1 MEYISNNTPQYCNQ
15 LNWHMK
21 TMALMFIGALSLSW
35 GSVQAKTPLKGL
47 GIKGGVWFDY
57 PVAFPPDVTGG
68 IFAYCFPCVRWQP
81 VVIGGDILV
90 HSGVYPEQSD
100 QDLYNEY
107 QSDQDL
113 YNEYQSDQDLYNEYQ
128 SDQDQSF
135 TRKYELHFRP
145 KIGFDFRVKK
155 KGKHFWQWLFPATS
169 YASHSWQWF
178 IPSISYAPHFILP
191 LPLPS
196 EFKIPDVLWLGGC
209 LTWQLPY
216 RLQLEADV
224 GKIDNDV
231 WKLSDGWYFK
241 VTFGYR
247 C

>member
-1 MEYISNNTPQYCNQ
+1 MEYISTNTPQYCNQ

-47 GIKGGVWFDY
+47 GYGIKGGVYFDY
-57 PVAFPPDVTGG
+57 PVPFPPDVTGG

-90 HSGVYPEQSD
+90 HSGVYQDYD
-100 QDLYNEY
+100 QE
-107 QSDQDL
+107 
-113 YNEYQSDQDLYNEYQ
+113 LYNEYQ

-135 TRKYELHFRP
+135 IRFYELHFRP

-224 GKIDNDV
+224 GKNDNDV
-231 WKLSDGWYFK
+231 RKLGYGWYFK

>member
-47 GIKGGVWFDY
+47 GYGIKGGVWFDY
-57 PVAFPPDVTGG
+57 PGALPPDVTGG

-90 HSGVYPEQSD
+90 HSGVY
-100 QDLYNEY
+100 QDY
-107 QSDQDL
+107 
-113 YNEYQSDQDLYNEYQ
+113 
-128 SDQDQSF
+128 DQDQSF
-135 TRKYELHFRP
+135 IRFYELHFRP

-155 KGKHFWQWLFPATS
+155 KGKYFWQWLFPATS

-224 GKIDNDV
+224 GKNDNDV
-231 WKLSDGWYFK
+231 RKLGYGWYFK

>member
-1 MEYISNNTPQYCNQ
+1 
-15 LNWHMK
+15 MK

-107 QSDQDL
+107 QSDQD
-113 YNEYQSDQDLYNEYQ
+113 
-128 SDQDQSF
+128 QSF
-135 TRKYELHFRP
+135 TRK
-145 KIGFDFRVKK
+145 
-155 KGKHFWQWLFPATS
+155 
-169 YASHSWQWF
+169 
-178 IPSISYAPHFILP
+178 
-191 LPLPS
+191 
-196 EFKIPDVLWLGGC
+196 
-209 LTWQLPY
+209 
-216 RLQLEADV
+216 
-224 GKIDNDV
+224 
-231 WKLSDGWYFK
+231 
-241 VTFGYR
+241 
-247 C
+247 

>member
-47 GIKGGVWFDY
+47 GYGIKGGVWFDY
-57 PVAFPPDVTGG
+57 PGALPPDVTGG

-100 QDLYNEY
+100 QD
-107 QSDQDL
+107 
-113 YNEYQSDQDLYNEYQ
+113 QSDQDLYNEYQ

-209 LTWQLPY
+209 LRWQLPY

-224 GKIDNDV
+224 GKNDNDV
-231 WKLSDGWYFK
+231 RKLGYGWYFK

>member
-1 MEYISNNTPQYCNQ
+1 MEYISTNTPQYCNQ

-47 GIKGGVWFDY
+47 GYGIKGGVWFDY
-57 PVAFPPDVTGG
+57 PGALPPDVTGG

-90 HSGVYPEQSD
+90 HSGVYPE
-100 QDLYNEY
+100 

-191 LPLPS
+191 LPS

-209 LTWQLPY
+209 LRWQLPY

-224 GKIDNDV
+224 GKNDNDV
-231 WKLSDGWYFK
+231 RKLGYGWYFK

>member
-1 MEYISNNTPQYCNQ
+1 
-15 LNWHMK
+15 MK
-21 TMALMFIGALSLSW
+21 AMALMFIGALSLSW

-47 GIKGGVWFDY
+47 GYGIKGGVWFDY
-57 PVAFPPDVTGG
+57 PGALPPDVTGG
-68 IFAYCFPCVRWQP
+68 IFAYCFPCVRGQP

-90 HSGVYPEQSD
+90 HSGVY
-100 QDLYNEY
+100 QDY
-107 QSDQDL
+107 
-113 YNEYQSDQDLYNEYQ
+113 
-128 SDQDQSF
+128 DQDQSF
-135 TRKYELHFRP
+135 IRFYELHFRP

-155 KGKHFWQWLFPATS
+155 KGKYFWQWLFPTTS

-191 LPLPS
+191 LPS

-209 LTWQLPY
+209 LRWQLPY

-224 GKIDNDV
+224 GKNDNDV
-231 WKLSDGWYFK
+231 WKLGYGWYFK

>member
-1 MEYISNNTPQYCNQ
+1 MEYISTNTPQYCNQ

-90 HSGVYPEQSD
+90 HSGVYPEQ
-100 QDLYNEY
+100 Y
-107 QSDQDL
+107 
-113 YNEYQSDQDLYNEYQ
+113 DQDLYNEYQ

-209 LTWQLPY
+209 LRWQLPY

-231 WKLSDGWYFK
+231 RKLSDGWYFK

>member
-1 MEYISNNTPQYCNQ
+1 
-15 LNWHMK
+15 MK

-47 GIKGGVWFDY
+47 GYGIKGGVWFDY
-57 PVAFPPDVTGG
+57 PGALPPDVTGG

-90 HSGVYPEQSD
+90 HSGVYQDYD
-100 QDLYNEY
+100 QDSY
-107 QSDQDL
+107 
-113 YNEYQSDQDLYNEYQ
+113 
-128 SDQDQSF
+128 DQDQSF
-135 TRKYELHFRP
+135 IRFYELHFRP

-155 KGKHFWQWLFPATS
+155 KGKYFWQWLFPATS

-209 LTWQLPY
+209 LRWQLPY

-224 GKIDNDV
+224 GKNDNDV
-231 WKLSDGWYFK
+231 RKLGYGWYFK

>member
-1 MEYISNNTPQYCNQ
+1 MEYISTNTPQYCNQ

-47 GIKGGVWFDY
+47 GYGIKGGVWFDY
-57 PVAFPPDVTGG
+57 PGALPPDVTGG
-68 IFAYCFPCVRWQP
+68 IFVYCFPCVRWQP

-90 HSGVYPEQSD
+90 HSGVYQDYD
-100 QDLYNEY
+100 QDSY
-107 QSDQDL
+107 
-113 YNEYQSDQDLYNEYQ
+113 
-128 SDQDQSF
+128 DQDQSF

-209 LTWQLPY
+209 LRWQLPY

>member
-1 MEYISNNTPQYCNQ
+1 MEYISTNTPQYCNQ

-57 PVAFPPDVTGG
+57 PVPFPPDVTGG

-90 HSGVYPEQSD
+90 HSGVY
-100 QDLYNEY
+100 QDY
-107 QSDQDL
+107 
-113 YNEYQSDQDLYNEYQ
+113 
-128 SDQDQSF
+128 DQDQSF
-135 TRKYELHFRP
+135 IRFYELHFRP

-155 KGKHFWQWLFPATS
+155 KGKYFWQWLFPATS

-178 IPSISYAPHFILP
+178 IPSISYAPHFI

-224 GKIDNDV
+224 GKNDNDV
-231 WKLSDGWYFK
+231 WKLGYGWYFK

>member
-1 MEYISNNTPQYCNQ
+1 
-15 LNWHMK
+15 MK

-47 GIKGGVWFDY
+47 GYGIKGGVWFDY
-57 PVAFPPDVTGG
+57 PGALPPDVTGG

-100 QDLYNEY
+100 QD
-107 QSDQDL
+107 
-113 YNEYQSDQDLYNEYQ
+113 QSDQDLYNEYQ

-155 KGKHFWQWLFPATS
+155 KGKYFWQWLFPATS

-209 LTWQLPY
+209 LRWQLPY

>member
-1 MEYISNNTPQYCNQ
+1 
-15 LNWHMK
+15 MK

-47 GIKGGVWFDY
+47 GYGIKGGVWFDY
-57 PVAFPPDVTGG
+57 PGALPPDVTGG

-90 HSGVYPEQSD
+90 HSGVYPEQYD
-100 QDLYNEY
+100 QD
-107 QSDQDL
+107 
-113 YNEYQSDQDLYNEYQ
+113 QSDQDLYNEYQ

>member
-1 MEYISNNTPQYCNQ
+1 
-15 LNWHMK
+15 
-21 TMALMFIGALSLSW
+21 MALMFIGALSLSW

-47 GIKGGVWFDY
+47 GYGIKGGVWFDY
-57 PVAFPPDVTGG
+57 PGALPPDVTGG

-90 HSGVYPEQSD
+90 HSGVYQDYD
-100 QDLYNEY
+100 QDSYDE
-107 QSDQDL
+107 
-113 YNEYQSDQDLYNEYQ
+113 
-128 SDQDQSF
+128 DQSF
-135 TRKYELHFRP
+135 IRFYELHFRP

-209 LTWQLPY
+209 LRWQLPY

>member
-1 MEYISNNTPQYCNQ
+1 
-15 LNWHMK
+15 MK

-90 HSGVYPEQSD
+90 HSGVYPEQYD
-100 QDLYNEY
+100 QD

-113 YNEYQSDQDLYNEYQ
+113 YNEYQSDQDL
-128 SDQDQSF
+128 SF

-231 WKLSDGWYFK
+231 RKLGYGWYFK

>member
-1 MEYISNNTPQYCNQ
+1 
-15 LNWHMK
+15 MK

-57 PVAFPPDVTGG
+57 PGALPPDVTGG

-90 HSGVYPEQSD
+90 HSGVYQDYD
-100 QDLYNEY
+100 QDSY
-107 QSDQDL
+107 
-113 YNEYQSDQDLYNEYQ
+113 
-128 SDQDQSF
+128 DQDQSF
-135 TRKYELHFRP
+135 IRFYELHFRP

-224 GKIDNDV
+224 GKNDNDV
-231 WKLSDGWYFK
+231 RKLGYGWYFK

>member
-1 MEYISNNTPQYCNQ
+1 MEYISTNTPQYCYQ

-90 HSGVYPEQSD
+90 HSGVYQDYD
-100 QDLYNEY
+100 QDSY
-107 QSDQDL
+107 
-113 YNEYQSDQDLYNEYQ
+113 
-128 SDQDQSF
+128 DQDQSF
-135 TRKYELHFRP
+135 IRFYELHFRP

-155 KGKHFWQWLFPATS
+155 KGKYFWQWLFPATS

-209 LTWQLPY
+209 LRWQLPY